1 MILQVNNVGFGY
13 GSRTVLNDIRFSANP
28 GELMVILGPN
38 GVGKTTLLRCINSI
52 LKPHKGTVWVD
63 GHDVVGLTPQQIA
76 RRVGYVPQQQSAGRL
91 TAFDAILMGRKPHVQ
106 WRISDEDLRIV
117 DGAIKSLG
125 LQELA
130 MRYIDQMSGGELQ
143 KVAIGRAMVQ
153 EPKLLLLD
161 EPTSNLDLKNQLEI
175 LRLLRHAVRDHGLAA
190 VMTMHNLNMALRF
203 ADKYIFLKEG
213 RIFDVGRPEELSAE
227 TVGAVYDVAVE
238 IYRHNGHSLV
248 IPVKETHEY

>member
-1 MILQVNNVGFGY
+1 VILQVNGVSFGY
-13 GSRTVLNDIRFSANP
+13 RGRKVLDGVRFSVSP

-52 LKPHKGTVWVD
+52 LKPAQGAIWVD
-63 GHDVVGLTPQQIA
+63 GRKVSDLTPQQIA
-76 RRVGYVPQQQSAGRL
+76 RRVGYVPQQQTNGRM
-91 TAFDAILMGRKPHVQ
+91 TAFDAILMGRRPHIQ
-106 WRISDEDLRIV
+106 WRVSDEDLRIV
-117 DGAIKSLG
+117 DGAIKSLA

-175 LRLLRHAVRDHGLAA
+175 LRLLRHAIQDHGMAA

-203 ADKYIFLKEG
+203 ADKYLFLKDG
-213 RIFDVGRPEELSAE
+213 RIFDVGRPEEISAE
-227 TVGAVYDVAVE
+227 TVKEVYGIAVE
-238 IYRHNGHSLV
+238 IHRHNGHLLV
-248 IPVKETHEY
+248 IPVER

>member
-1 MILQVNNVGFGY
+1 
-13 GSRTVLNDIRFSANP
+13 
-28 GELMVILGPN
+28 MVILGPN

-52 LKPHKGTVWVD
+52 LKPAQGAIWVD
-63 GHDVVGLTPQQIA
+63 GRKVSDLTPQQIA
-76 RRVGYVPQQQSAGRL
+76 RRVGYVPQQQTNGRM
-91 TAFDAILMGRKPHVQ
+91 TAFDAILMGRRPHIQ
-106 WRISDEDLRIV
+106 WRVSDEDLRIV
-117 DGAIKSLG
+117 DGAIKSLA

-175 LRLLRHAVRDHGLAA
+175 LRLLRHAIQDHGMAA

-203 ADKYIFLKEG
+203 ADKYLFLKDG
-213 RIFDVGRPEELSAE
+213 RIFDVGRPEEISAE
-227 TVGAVYDVAVE
+227 TVKEVYGIAVE
-238 IYRHNGHSLV
+238 IHRHNGHLLV
-248 IPVKETHEY
+248 IPVER

>member
-1 MILQVNNVGFGY
+1 
-13 GSRTVLNDIRFSANP
+13 
-28 GELMVILGPN
+28 MVILGPN

-52 LKPHKGTVWVD
+52 LKPAQGAIWVD
-63 GHDVVGLTPQQIA
+63 GRKMSELTPQQIA
-76 RRVGYVPQQQSAGRL
+76 RRVGYVAQQQTPGRM
-91 TAFDAILMGRKPHVQ
+91 TAFDAILMGRRPHIQ
-106 WRISDEDLRIV
+106 WRVSDEDLRIV
-117 DGAIKSLG
+117 DGAIKRLA

-175 LRLLRHAVRDHGLAA
+175 LRLLRHAIQDHGMAA

-203 ADKYIFLKEG
+203 ADKHLFLKDG
-213 RIFDVGRPEELSAE
+213 RIFDVGRPEEISAE
-227 TVGAVYDVAVE
+227 TVKEVYGIAVE
-238 IYRHNGHSLV
+238 IHRHNGHLLV
-248 IPVKETHEY
+248 IPVER